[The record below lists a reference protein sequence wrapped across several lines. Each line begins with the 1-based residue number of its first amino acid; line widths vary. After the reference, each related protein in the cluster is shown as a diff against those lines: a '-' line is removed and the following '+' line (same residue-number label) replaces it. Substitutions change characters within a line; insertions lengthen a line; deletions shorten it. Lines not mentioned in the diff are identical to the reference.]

1 MRSEFGTGVEGLVAL
16 DFLPA
21 SFKLSLRRDIP
32 ADRIEVVAA
41 EIEEW
46 IGVENIKY
54 NASLLQLLETNLRT
68 LTRMGAIIGL
78 LVLITAMLLVFNT
91 IRLTV
96 YARRDVIKAMKLVGA
111 TNRFIRAPFVIEGI
125 LQGFLAGGISVSVL
139 HLCFERLLP
148 KLTPEFD
155 LMVWPFGQWYY
166 LIGAMVTLSVL
177 LGWLGA
183 TLSIATVY
191 ATSMIYAQ
199 LKTVP
204 RWNTPLTCVLFII
217 LALTGGAILTSN
229 VEMALLLLICSG
241 VVQVAYWVSGDQAF
255 IKGGTTLATATGL
268 GRKGVVRAFEPP
280 HTGTNYLLR
289 EFVHLVG
296 RKHAS
301 KLRMISL
308 ILMVG
313 TPIVIFSIAVTPITA
328 FIAIIAHII
337 GLFISRWLFFAQ
349 AEHVVGLYYGKR

>member
-1 MRSEFGTGVEGLVAL
+1 MHPAKSVIIFTSLSGVGFGLLFFLGIGLPSPKGWAAFLFFFIAYALAVGGLIASTFHLGRPERSLKAFTQWRTSWLSREAWLAVAALTVMAFYGAGLV
-16 DFLPA
+16 F
-21 SFKLSLRRDIP
+21 FG
-32 ADRIEVVAA
+32 VA
-41 EIEEW
+41 
-46 IGVENIKY
+46 V
-54 NASLLQLLETNLRT
+54 
-68 LTRMGAIIGL
+68 
-78 LVLITAMLLVFNT
+78 
-91 IRLTV
+91 
-96 YARRDVIKAMKLVGA
+96 
-111 TNRFIRAPFVIEGI
+111 
-125 LQGFLAGGISVSVL
+125 
-139 HLCFERLLP
+139 
-148 KLTPEFD
+148 
-155 LMVWPFGQWYY
+155 
-166 LIGAMVTLSVL
+166 VL

-229 VEMALLLLICSG
+229 VEMALSLLICSG

-255 IKGGTTLATATGL
+255 IKSGTTLATATGL
-268 GRKGVVRAFEPP
+268 GSKGVVRAFEPP

-313 TPIVIFSIAVTPITA
+313 TPILIFSIALTPITA
-328 FIAIIAHII
+328 FIAIIAHIS